1 MSDRDLLALYGLKYN
16 PFLPA
21 IPSQDLWT
29 PPGVET
35 FFFRVETLVMDGGFA
50 LISGE
55 PGLGKS
61 KVLQL
66 LAARLEQIG
75 DVVVGVMERPQS
87 TLADFYRELGEL
99 FGVELTPAN
108 KYGGFKALRLKWRE
122 YIKATLFRP
131 ALLIDEAQVMPTD
144 TLNELR
150 LISSAH
156 FDSDALLSTVLCGD
170 TTLPDR
176 FRHKS
181 LLALGS
187 RARTRLALD
196 AFPREALLDFLD
208 HLLVHAG
215 NPSLVADTLRE
226 ILADHSAGNL
236 RVLVGMAADL
246 LDAAARQQ
254 AKRLDEKL
262 FIEVYDRKPSSRSQR
277 GARATRRSS

>member
-21 IPSQDLWT
+21 IPPDDLWT
-29 PPGVET
+29 PPGAES
-35 FFFRVETLVMDGGFA
+35 FFLRVEDLVMDGGFA
-50 LISGE
+50 LISGD

-66 LAARLEQIG
+66 LASRLEQVG

-99 FGVELTPAN
+99 FGIELTPAN
-108 KYGGFKALRLKWRE
+108 KYGGFKALRVKWRDH
-122 YIKATLFRP
+122 IKTTLFRP
-131 ALLIDEAQVMPTD
+131 VLLIDEAQVVPTD

-150 LISSAH
+150 LLSSAH
-156 FDSDALLSTVLCGD
+156 FDSESLLTTVLCGD

-187 RARTRLALD
+187 RARTRLVLD
-196 AFPREALLDFLD
+196 AFRREVLLDFLD
-208 HLLVHAG
+208 HLLVRAG
-215 NPSLVADTLRE
+215 NPALVADSLRDV
-226 ILADHSAGNL
+226 LVDHSGGNL

-254 AKRLDEKL
+254 AKQLDEKL
-262 FIEVYDRKPSSRSQR
+262 FIEVFDRHLTARQHSGRSK
-277 GARATRRSS
+277 RRTS

>member
-1 MSDRDLLALYGLKYN
+1 MSNRDLLALYGLKYN

-21 IPSQDLWT
+21 IPTEDLWT
-29 PPGVET
+29 PPGVES

-50 LISGE
+50 LISGD

-108 KYGGFKALRLKWRE
+108 KYGGFKALRVKWRE
-122 YIKATLFRP
+122 HIKTTLFRP
-131 ALLIDEAQVMPTD
+131 VLFIDEAQVVPID

-156 FDSDALLSTVLCGD
+156 FDSESLLTTVLCGD

-187 RARTRLALD
+187 RARIRLVLD
-196 AFPREALLDFLD
+196 AFGREALLHFLD
-208 HLLVHAG
+208 HVLVHAG
-215 NPSLVADTLRE
+215 NPGLVADTLRE
-226 ILADHSAGNL
+226 ILVDHSGGNL

-262 FIEVYDRKPSSRSQR
+262 FIEVFDRKPSSPSQR
-277 GARATRRSS
+277 ARATRRSS